1 MAQSLSQVYIHLI
14 FHTKTMK
21 IHRADLSRLWS
32 YIAGIAQGHGS
43 VVKIVG
49 GEPDHVHML
58 STLPRTISM
67 SDFVEDIKRN
77 SSHWIKSLASEYAKF
92 SWQRGYSIYS
102 VSHSKLD
109 AVMHYIQNQE
119 EHHKKIS
126 FRDEYVQW
134 LKEYDVDFDNKY
146 LWTD

>member
-1 MAQSLSQVYIHLI
+1 
-14 FHTKTMK
+14 MK

-102 VSHSKLD
+102 VSHSKLNI
-109 AVMHYIQNQE
+109 VMHYIQNQE
-119 EHHKKIS
+119 EHHKTIS
-126 FRDEYVQW
+126 FRDEYEQW